1 MLTQEAIVEALKKV
15 KFPGLSRDIVSFG
28 FVRDVKVEGG
38 NVSFT
43 IHFQT
48 DNPAVGQ
55 QLQRD
60 AEAAVRAMPGVQ
72 NVNVH
77 LEVAPRQAA
86 PMPGGQKGMLEGVR
100 YKIAVASGKGGV
112 GKSTVSTNLSLAL
125 VALGYTVGLL
135 DADIY
140 GPSQQMMLGIEG
152 RPQIDDRDEKI
163 MPMENHGVKTM
174 SLGLI
179 TDPDTPVIWRGPMVM
194 KALDQFLTDVK
205 WGTLDFMII
214 DLPPGTGDAQLTLTQ
229 KVPLTGAVVVTTP
242 QDVALIDAR
251 KGLAMFRKVNVPV
264 LGIVENM
271 SYFIC
276 RHCGER
282 EEIFGHGGGRK
293 TAEMLGVPFLGEV
306 PIDPKVVIGGDS
318 GEPIVV
324 MDPQSAAAQAFT
336 SIAAKSRRSDRERH
350 RRPHA
355 RRRPRTRPHALIWSA
370 AAMPPLFM
378 FGKEKPPASPTPN
391 APVLHC
397 SFCNKPQRYVRKL
410 IAGPNVNICDECVE
424 SAWTS
429 SAKIAR
435 MRRRRLKNP
444 LGLTAIRQLAHSVA
458 CQSGSL
464 KRS

>member
-1 MLTQEAIVEALKKV
+1 MPTNEEVLDALKKV
-15 KFPGLSRDIVSFG
+15 RFPGLSRDIVSFG
-28 FVRDVKVEGG
+28 FVHDVRVDGG
-38 NVSFT
+38 DVSFT

-48 DNPAVGQ
+48 EHPQVGEQ
-55 QLQRD
+55 IARE
-60 AEAAVRAMPGVQ
+60 AEAAVKALPGVSG
-72 NVNVH
+72 VRIH
-77 LEVAPRQAA
+77 LDVAPRQAGPA
-86 PMPGGQKGMLEGVR
+86 PMGMPPSLLPGVR

-125 VALGYTVGLL
+125 RSLGHTVGLL

-152 RPQIDDRDEKI
+152 RPQIDELDEKI
-163 MPMENHGVKTM
+163 MPMERHGVKTM

-205 WGTLDFMII
+205 WGELDFMII

-229 KVPLTGAVVVTTP
+229 KVPLTGAVIVTTP

-251 KGLAMFRKVNVPV
+251 KGLAMFRKVSVPV
-264 LGIVENM
+264 LGLVENM

-306 PIDPKVVIGGDS
+306 PIDPKVVVGGDS

-324 MDPQSAAAQAFT
+324 MDPASPAAAAFRDLAQA
-336 SIAAKSRRSDRERH
+336 IVKQIKSGMAGHTHDH
-350 RRPHA
+350 PHDHEHDHVH
-355 RRRPRTRPHALIWSA
+355 TH
-370 AAMPPLFM
+370 
-378 FGKEKPPASPTPN
+378 
-391 APVLHC
+391 
-397 SFCNKPQRYVRKL
+397 
-410 IAGPNVNICDECVE
+410 
-424 SAWTS
+424 
-429 SAKIAR
+429 
-435 MRRRRLKNP
+435 
-444 LGLTAIRQLAHSVA
+444 
-458 CQSGSL
+458 
-464 KRS
+464 

>member
-1 MLTQEAIVEALKKV
+1 MPTQEAVLEALKKV

-28 FVRDVKVEGG
+28 FVHELKVQEGVVTFTLRFQSENPNVGNQIVRD
-38 NVSFT
+38 S
-43 IHFQT
+43 
-48 DNPAVGQ
+48 
-55 QLQRD
+55 
-60 AEAAVRAMPGVQ
+60 EAAVRVLPGVTSVLATLDVGARQ
-72 NVNVH
+72 PQGH
-77 LEVAPRQAA
+77 ASAQAPI
-86 PMPGGQKGMLEGVR
+86 LEGVK

-125 VALGYTVGLL
+125 RRLGYTVGLL

-140 GPSQQMMLGIEG
+140 GPSQQMMLGITG
-152 RPQIDDRDEKI
+152 RPQIDERDEKI

-205 WGTLDFMII
+205 WGELDFMII

-229 KVPLTGAVVVTTP
+229 KVPLTGAVIVTTP

-282 EEIFGHGGGRK
+282 EEIFGHGGGKK

-306 PIDPKVVIGGDS
+306 PIDPKVVVGGDS
-318 GEPIVV
+318 GQPIVI
-324 MDPQSAAAQAFT
+324 MDPESPAAQAFT
-336 SIAAKSRRSDRERH
+336 ELARQIVQQINDGSAGHTHGAHDH
-350 RRPHA
+350 DHDHDHA
-355 RRRPRTRPHALIWSA
+355 HTH
-370 AAMPPLFM
+370 
-378 FGKEKPPASPTPN
+378 
-391 APVLHC
+391 
-397 SFCNKPQRYVRKL
+397 
-410 IAGPNVNICDECVE
+410 
-424 SAWTS
+424 
-429 SAKIAR
+429 
-435 MRRRRLKNP
+435 
-444 LGLTAIRQLAHSVA
+444 
-458 CQSGSL
+458 
-464 KRS
+464 

>member
-1 MLTQEAIVEALKKV
+1 MPTQEQVLEALKKV
-15 KFPGLSRDIVSFG
+15 RFPGLSRDIVSFG
-28 FVRDVKVEGG
+28 FVRDVQVDGG

-48 DNPAVGQ
+48 ENPAVGQ
-55 QLQRD
+55 QLARD
-60 AEAAVRAMPGVQ
+60 SEAAVRAIPGVE
-72 NVNVH
+72 NVKVH
-77 LEVAPRQAA
+77 LEVAPRQMAGPAA
-86 PMPGGQKGMLEGVR
+86 GGQAGILEGVR

-125 VALGYTVGLL
+125 HALGYSVGLL

-152 RPQIDDRDEKI
+152 RPQIDEHDEKI
-163 MPMENHGVKTM
+163 VPMENHGIKTM

-264 LGIVENM
+264 LGIIENM
-271 SYFIC
+271 SYYIC
-276 RHCGER
+276 QHCGER
-282 EEIFGHGGGRK
+282 TEIFGHGGGKK

-306 PIDPKVVIGGDS
+306 PIDPKVVVGGDS

-324 MDPQSAAAQAFT
+324 LDPQSAAAVAFREL
-336 SIAAKSRRSDRERH
+336 AKEV
-350 RRPHA
+350 A
-355 RRRPRTRPHALIWSA
+355 T
-370 AAMPPLFM
+370 
-378 FGKEKPPASPTPN
+378 
-391 APVLHC
+391 
-397 SFCNKPQRYVRKL
+397 Q
-410 IAGPNVNICDECVE
+410 VE
-424 SAWTS
+424 SGMPGHTH
-429 SAKIAR
+429 
-435 MRRRRLKNP
+435 
-444 LGLTAIRQLAHSVA
+444 GVHEHAHIH
-458 CQSGSL
+458 
-464 KRS
+464 